1 MRLRRKERDQRWVQ
15 LGRMQVRTFVVVR
28 AFATEVVEA
37 DCIQVEVNTVPA
49 FVVAFMRAFGFWVVP
64 ADFAFLYRCLVVR
77 RRHCS
82 GCDLDPKGDGGFVEL
97 VDERD
102 FGSCGWTE
110 VEVNDE
116 GGGANRCGRSS
127 RRRRWTMP
135 VR

>member
-1 MRLRRKERDQRWVQ
+1 MRRCRKERDQRRVQ
-15 LGRMQVRTFVVVR
+15 LGRMQMRTFVVVR

-49 FVVAFMRAFGFWVVP
+49 FVVAVMRAFGFWVVP
-64 ADFAFLYRCLVVR
+64 ADLVFLYWCLVGRRR
-77 RRHCS
+77 RRHC
-82 GCDLDPKGDGGFVEL
+82 CDLYLDSKRDGVFVGL

-102 FGSCGWTE
+102 FESCGRTE

-127 RRRRWTMP
+127 RRRR
-135 VR
+135 